1 MGEIDIYT
9 DEEMLEEMKKV
20 KQWNDEHYEKTGK
33 RRLGLIANY
42 GCQMN
47 EHDSEKIAW
56 VLETIGYEKTEDME
70 DADFIIFN
78 TCAVRETSET
88 RVLGKI
94 GETKRHK
101 RLRPDMII
109 AVAGCMS
116 QRQEMVDLL
125 VGTYNQVDIILG
137 TNNIE
142 KLPQLINRHKKTGEV
157 VVDILEE
164 HREVD
169 ENVEANRLYD
179 FKAFVNII
187 YGCNNFCSYC
197 IVPYTRGREISR
209 EPENIIQ
216 EIKDLAANGLKEVT
230 LLGQNVNSYG
240 KTLDR
245 NYGFTDL
252 LEEINDIDGLE
263 IIRFMT
269 SHPKD
274 ISDELIEAYG
284 RLDKLSNHLHLPV
297 QSGSNR
303 LLKLMN
309 RGYTRED
316 YMEKIKRVREINPDI
331 AISTDIIVGYPGET
345 EEDFQ
350 ETLDLVRE
358 VEYDSAFTFLYSK
371 REGTPAAKIKEQ
383 VDEKTKHER
392 FQKLIES
399 INPIALEKNQKY
411 LGEEVQVLVDGVSK
425 NDESVLTGR
434 TRDSKIVNL
443 KADQS
448 HIGKIVDVKIKKVK
462 TFTLDGD
469 ILL

>member
-1 MGEIDIYT
+1 MNKNQLNKNI
-9 DEEMLEEMKKV
+9 
-20 KQWNDEHYEKTGK
+20 EKAA
-33 RRLGLIANY
+33 RRLVETEGKTDKKKKYLNLTY

-56 VLETIGYEKTEDME
+56 VLETIGYEKTENME
-70 DADFIIFN
+70 EADFIIFN
-78 TCAVRETSET
+78 TCAVRDTSEA

-101 RLRPDMII
+101 RLRPDLII

-116 QRQEMVDLL
+116 QREEMVDLL
-125 VGTYNQVDIILG
+125 VGTYDQVDIILG
-137 TNNIE
+137 TNNID
-142 KLPQLINRHKKTGEV
+142 KLPQLINRYHETGEV

-169 ENVEANRLYD
+169 ENVEAHRLYD

-245 NYGFTDL
+245 DYNFTDL
-252 LEEINDIDGLE
+252 LEEINHIDGLE

-274 ISDELIEAYG
+274 ISDELIKAYG
-284 RLDKLSNHLHLPV
+284 RIDKLSNHLHLPV

-316 YMEKIKRVREINPDI
+316 YMDKIKRIREINPNI

-350 ETLDLVRE
+350 ATLDLVKE
-358 VEYDSAFTFLYSK
+358 VRYDSAFTFLYSK
-371 REGTPAAKIKEQ
+371 REGTPAAKSKEQ
-383 VDEKTKHER
+383 IDDKTKHER
-392 FQKLIES
+392 FQRLIKT

-411 LGEEVQVLVDGVSK
+411 LGEEVEVLVDGVSK

-434 TRDSKIVNL
+434 TRESKIVNL
-443 KADQS
+443 KADKS
-448 HIGKIVDVKIKKVK
+448 YIGKIVKVKIKEAK
-462 TFTLDGD
+462 TFTLEGD